1 MGRDFGSQI
10 TSAFNRAST
19 ALTNKGVQ
27 NADAVWNRNKG
38 IQDNA
43 SFKSQAQRDF
53 SNRNAMA
60 IQNLDQREQARNERR
75 KARYNIEA
83 PEDSSKW
90 ASLKGDWVGQG
101 YIPAEVASTGTAQA
115 GFGALKD
122 TAEKASDSIRRKQEE
137 QRAGNVDRYVGRQDG
152 QSAMSRLGFSYMT
165 NEFRRN
171 PAGDTQS
178 YMANP
183 YINKN
188 GMTDQ
193 QRAQWTEQL
202 STSSGTADTS
212 DMPEDQKQRT
222 DEDAGVAPRNNNRP
236 ATADAW
242 YSTYGYEMPSTVKLD
257 PQNRPVYTIDGT
269 DIGWI
274 DDAGNRHVGNVAD
287 YTQAAMLA
295 HLNSVN
301 PYIAESY
308 GDSLGQF
315 LNEAGSDP
323 NIDWDQDIMQGM
335 LGFGN
340 NERLPYDVSMIL
352 DPWDEGGKLDFA
364 DEVALMRG
372 IAEMT
377 RNGVI
382 DASQYSKDN
391 PLTLRD
397 LTADQYARI
406 ATEDWA
412 DEVLAPW
419 GGVYAADLTPGSE
432 AYNALVEY
440 MKGFNPALVDQYG
453 ANGDQNMVNMYTGTG
468 GMALASRNQNLAD
481 SGWNP
486 MYDYDTW
493 ESMINNVDTDAYNT
507 LDNYYMINAL
517 AQDYDGNERINLD
530 AMEPES
536 NLAFLNAMTLGS
548 QAEMLGHAPN
558 DYTLRVVPAASNR
571 THPIHLLSPQYSTDN
586 LGLFETADWS
596 DELMEP
602 LEGWSRW
609 KVDPRLLIYYSNPA
623 KLLTTDVAS
632 QEDPGV
638 IGWRAY

>member
-27 NADAVWNRNKG
+27 NADSAWNRNKG
-38 IQDNA
+38 SQESA
-43 SFKSQAQRDF
+43 AFRSQAQSDF
-53 SNRNAMA
+53 SNRNAMV
-60 IQNLDQREQARNERR
+60 IQNLDQREQARDERR

-83 PEDSSKW
+83 PENSSRW

-101 YIPAEVASTGTAQA
+101 YIPAEVASTGTVQA

-122 TAEKASDSIRRKQEE
+122 TVEEASDSIRRKQEE
-137 QRAGNVDRYVGRQDG
+137 QRDGNVDKYVGQRDG

-183 YINKN
+183 YINKTDL
-188 GMTDQ
+188 TDQ
-193 QRAQWTEQL
+193 QKAQWTEQL
-202 STSSGTADTS
+202 SASSGTADTS
-212 DMPEDQKQRT
+212 AMPKDQKQRT
-222 DEDAGVAPRNNNRP
+222 DKDAGVVNRDSQRP
-236 ATADAW
+236 ATADEW
-242 YSTYGYEMPSTVKLD
+242 YSTYGYEMPSTVRLD
-257 PQNRPVYTIDGT
+257 PQNKPVYTIDGT

-274 DDAGNRHVGNVAD
+274 DDAGGRHVGNVAD

-295 HLNSVN
+295 RLNSVN
-301 PYIAESY
+301 PYIAEAY
-308 GDSLGQF
+308 GDNLGRF
-315 LNEAGSDP
+315 LNEAGMDQ
-323 NIDWDQDIMQGM
+323 NIDWDRDIMQGM

-340 NERLPYDVSMIL
+340 NERLPYDVSMIF
-352 DPWDEGGKLDFA
+352 DPWDEGGRLDFA
-364 DEVALMRG
+364 DEFAMAGGLAQM
-372 IAEMT
+372 A
-377 RNGVI
+377 RNGVV
-382 DASQYSKDN
+382 DSSLYSKDN
-391 PLTLRD
+391 PFTWDD

-432 AYNALVEY
+432 AYNALVEHQ
-440 MKGFNPALVDQYG
+440 KGFNPALVDQYG

-468 GMALASRNQNLAD
+468 GMSLASRNQNLVD

-486 MYDYDTW
+486 MYDYDIW
-493 ESMINNVDTDAYNT
+493 ESMIDSGDDDA
-507 LDNYYMINAL
+507 LKALEGYYGLNAL

-530 AMEPES
+530 AVESGS

-548 QAEMLGHAPN
+548 QAEMLGRAPN
-558 DYTLRVVPAASNR
+558 DYTLRVVPAASNK

-586 LGLFETADWS
+586 LDFLETADWS

-609 KVDPRLLIYYSNPA
+609 KVDPRLLIYYNNPA